1 MDATIRKN
9 LGIDL
14 PASMWERLE
23 ERAREC
29 NRSLPEYV
37 GVALMDFEFHEP
49 NAETRAAIM
58 EAINRKEYPAEE
70 LYDDVDEMFKA
81 ILSEK

>member
-1 MDATIRKN
+1 MEAKVRKN

-14 PASMWERLE
+14 PPYMWIRLE

-29 NRSLPEYV
+29 RQTLPEYV
-37 GVALMDFEFHEP
+37 SVALMDFELNEP
-49 NAETRAAIM
+49 NEETRTAIM
-58 EAINRKEYPAEE
+58 EAKNRKEYPADE

>member
-1 MDATIRKN
+1 
-9 LGIDL
+9 
-14 PASMWERLE
+14 MWLRLE

-29 NRSLPEYV
+29 RKTLPEYV
-37 GVALMDFEFHEP
+37 SVALMDFGYHEP
-49 NAETRAAIM
+49 NEETRAAIM
-58 EAINRKEYPAEE
+58 EAMNRKEYPAEE